1 MSKSV
6 NSIGSSS
13 IRTALLGVNLSPAER
28 SEALAAY
35 SLAEVL
41 STAIAAVFNPAAK
54 VESVKKAAWNA
65 NRPALKS

>member
-1 MSKSV
+1 MSKTV

-41 STAIAAVFNPAAK
+41 STAIAAVLNPAAK
-54 VESVKKAAWNA
+54 VESVKKTTWNA
-65 NRPALKS
+65 NRPAVK